1 MSKSLTIETIA
12 EIYMKCYPEC
22 MGVTITNV
30 YADGFEIHLHNVPM
44 DSVGVGLKARML
56 GMKMF
61 SSGTRGKNDSVY
73 TLLCRDIFL

>member
-30 YADGFEIHLHNVPM
+30 YADGFEIHLLNVPM
-44 DSVGVGLKARML
+44 DSAGVGLKARM
-56 GMKMF
+56 F
-61 SSGTRGKNDSVY
+61 SAGTRGKTDSVY